1 MKDKLNTSDWTK
13 EKKEAYEQAISKL
26 ELEKELQKEIE
37 EILKN
42 NAQE

>member
-1 MKDKLNTSDWTK
+1 MNKLDTTQWTK
-13 EKKEAYEQAISKL
+13 EKKEPYEQALSKL

-42 NAQE
+42 TAQN

>member
-13 EKKEAYEQAISKL
+13 EKKEAYEQALSKL

-42 NAQE
+42 TAQN

>member
-1 MKDKLNTSDWTK
+1 MNKLNTADWTK
-13 EKKEAYEQAISKL
+13 EKKEAYEQALSKL

-42 NAQE
+42 NAQN

>member
-1 MKDKLNTSDWTK
+1 MNKLNTSDWTK
-13 EKKEAYEQAISKL
+13 EKKEAYEQALSKL

-42 NAQE
+42 TAQN